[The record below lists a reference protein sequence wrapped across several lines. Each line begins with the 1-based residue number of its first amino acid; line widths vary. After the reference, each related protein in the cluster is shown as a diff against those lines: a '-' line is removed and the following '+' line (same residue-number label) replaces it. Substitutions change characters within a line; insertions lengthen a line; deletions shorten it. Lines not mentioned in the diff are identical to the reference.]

1 VKVSKERFKSQGQLQ
16 VLLREVHV
24 LAHLSAGSEIS
35 QHIVR
40 YHQAWVEDERLFI
53 AMELCEQNLE
63 DQLAVGLR
71 MSFVEVVSFLRQM
84 VLALEVNQRL

>member
-1 VKVSKERFKSQGQLQ
+1 MKVSKERFKSQGQLQ

>member
-1 VKVSKERFKSQGQLQ
+1 VKVSKERFKSRGQLQ

-63 DQLAVGLR
+63 DQLVAGLQ
-71 MSFVEVVSFLRQM
+71 MPFVEVLSFLRQM
-84 VLALEVNQRL
+84 VLALEVN